1 LKKDRKGYATR
12 LVAVWVFQ
20 ISFSFL
26 ILDEA
31 FRNGDLEFD
40 KVPDLKIGFTRFIAS
55 MVMHVVV
62 SEEIQNG
69 LKMMKYASNHWWK
82 FSNPRLAWLA
92 GFLQMIAMFAIA
104 IINYFVITISNDV
117 LTLAKDFTALLIIAD
132 FDDLMSTATATYASN
147 DELADD
153 VQSGAE
159 YEDLLLIEVTTS
171 LDARRR
177 RGRIKL
183 EKDPIYEAI
192 NRRRMDNTSVLA
204 EQKSE
209 LTRPA
214 TIYLSWYDRPFH
226 SLVQFIIYRIFRIFY
241 ISFWFYFFPFLVL
254 GAMYMWPVF
263 KSEYG
268 QIQST
273 SDK

>member
-1 LKKDRKGYATR
+1 
-12 LVAVWVFQ
+12 
-20 ISFSFL
+20 
-26 ILDEA
+26 
-31 FRNGDLEFD
+31 
-40 KVPDLKIGFTRFIAS
+40 

-117 LTLAKDFTALLIIAD
+117 LTLAKDFTALLIIAE
-132 FDDLMSTATATYASN
+132 FDDLMSKATATYASN

-153 VQSGAE
+153 VQSGCEAE
-159 YEDLLLIEVTTS
+159 YEGLLLIEVTTS
-171 LDARRR
+171 VDAKRR

-192 NRRRMDNTSVLA
+192 NRRRMDNSNVLA

-214 TIYLSWYDRPFH
+214 TIYLGW
-226 SLVQFIIYRIFRIFY
+226 
-241 ISFWFYFFPFLVL
+241 
-254 GAMYMWPVF
+254 
-263 KSEYG
+263 
-268 QIQST
+268 
-273 SDK
+273 